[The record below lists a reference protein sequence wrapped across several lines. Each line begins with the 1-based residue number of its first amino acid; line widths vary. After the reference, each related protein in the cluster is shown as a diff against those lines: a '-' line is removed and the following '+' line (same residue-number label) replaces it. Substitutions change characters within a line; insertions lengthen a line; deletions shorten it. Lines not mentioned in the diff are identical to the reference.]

1 MANTSS
7 LLLGVPL
14 VLTTL
19 LITTSLTVY
28 SSDLVETEG
37 SGFQGGLA
45 DCTAMGKLKKESKTG
60 RRVLESNT
68 QYISYGAMQGDTV
81 PCSRRGASYYNC
93 KPGAEANPYD
103 RGFSAI
109 NRCRH

>member
-7 LLLGVPL
+7 FLLGVSL

-19 LITTSLTVY
+19 LIDTSLTVY
-28 SSDLVETEG
+28 SSGLVETEG
-37 SGFQGGLA
+37 SGFQGWMA
-45 DCTAMGKLKKESKTG
+45 ECMAMGELEMESEIS
-60 RRVLESNT
+60 RRALESNT
-68 QYISYGAMQGDTV
+68 RYISYGALQGDTV

-93 KPGAEANPYD
+93 QPGADANPSD
-103 RGFSAI
+103 RGCSAI

>member
-7 LLLGVPL
+7 FLLGVSL

-19 LITTSLTVY
+19 LIDTSLTVY
-28 SSDLVETEG
+28 SSGLVETEG
-37 SGFQGGLA
+37 SGFQGWMA
-45 DCTAMGKLKKESKTG
+45 ECMAMGELEMESEIS

-68 QYISYGAMQGDTV
+68 RYISYGALQGDTV

-93 KPGAEANPYD
+93 QPGADANPYD
-103 RGFSAI
+103 RGCSAI